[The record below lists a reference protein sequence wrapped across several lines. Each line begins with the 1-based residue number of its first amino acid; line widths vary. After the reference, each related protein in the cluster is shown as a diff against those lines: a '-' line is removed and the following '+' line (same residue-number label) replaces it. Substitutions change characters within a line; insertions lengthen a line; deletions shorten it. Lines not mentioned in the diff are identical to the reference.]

1 LDITK
6 KDEFKYYAQ
15 QHFVIS
21 SYMPDAGV
29 FLEVN
34 RGFQRGIDLPCL
46 EGFAPVKALTIYFS
60 RIGNKSETVDVTPVC
75 L

>member
-1 LDITK
+1 
-6 KDEFKYYAQ
+6 
-15 QHFVIS
+15 
-21 SYMPDAGV
+21 MPDAGV